1 MFCSCVSSTD
11 VLELTSTA
19 RVTVIAIRKRTHVC
33 VTLVG
38 KATVVICSI
47 VLDRLIAWIEAV
59 AR

>member
-1 MFCSCVSSTD
+1 MFCSCASSTD

-19 RVTVIAIRKRTHVC
+19 RVTVTAIQKRIHVC

-47 VLDRLIAWIEAV
+47 VLDRLIVWIEGV